1 MCSTEVGHINSS
13 NAYDKRLITYFNVK
27 IPAASSQKM
36 FYFKQRSISPVIYSN
51 GGASVIPYVNLEKY
65 RYVTMTYDHV
75 PKLRLY

>member
-1 MCSTEVGHINSS
+1 M
-13 NAYDKRLITYFNVK
+13 D
-27 IPAASSQKM
+27 
-36 FYFKQRSISPVIYSN
+36 YFKQRSISPVIYSN